1 MCGRYTLA
9 TNTQKLAESFSGFE
23 VPAELPP
30 RYNVAPTQPIAV
42 VANNGQHK
50 VEFFQWGLIPSWAKD
65 PKIGNQMINA
75 RAETLGEKPAF
86 RNAYKRRRC
95 LVLADGFYEWKKEGD
110 GAKTPMYIRLASG
123 DPFAFAGLWEMWQTA
138 EDTILSCTIITTDP
152 NDLMAQIHNRMPVI
166 LPPDVYE
173 QWLDPAERSPD
184 QLQGLLQPY
193 PAELMTAYPVSKMV
207 NSPKNDTPALIEP
220 V

>member
-207 NSPKNDTPALIEP
+207 NSPKNDSSALIEP
-220 V
+220 A